1 VLNNLE
7 FYDLALT
14 CHTYCSVCCR
24 SLLPVPILYWQRG
37 PVRDASGSILAT
49 IKVLREN
56 ATAVLTKGFHIAR
69 PAWPTMVETDK
80 GSPPDISAQRS
91 RSSSFTDHSN
101 RSGATSIGGNSSELE
116 GVNESGERPRSPDAS
131 RARSPST
138 GSSQKSRRSSMSD
151 MTSDSDSQYE
161 SRSRL
166 RAESGMLAEHNRIL
180 PNRLF
185 YDYGSDDCP
194 NTGILARTAAHHS
207 ALKADGTDELGST
220 PSMGIVTDGMC

>member
-1 VLNNLE
+1 
-7 FYDLALT
+7 
-14 CHTYCSVCCR
+14 
-24 SLLPVPILYWQRG
+24 VPILYWPRG

-56 ATAVLTKGFHIAR
+56 ATAVLTKGLHIAR
-69 PAWPTMVETDK
+69 PVWPTMVETDK

-91 RSSSFTDHSN
+91 RSSSFTDRSN
-101 RSGATSIGGNSSELE
+101 RSVATSTGANSSELE
-116 GVNESGERPRSPDAS
+116 GVTESGEMPRSPDAS
-131 RARSPST
+131 RAMLGARSPST
-138 GSSQKSRRSSMSD
+138 GSSQKSKRSSMSD

-166 RAESGMLAEHNRIL
+166 RAEFGVLAEHIL

-185 YDYGSDDCP
+185 DDYGGELCP

-220 PSMGIVTDGMC
+220 PSTGIVTDGMC